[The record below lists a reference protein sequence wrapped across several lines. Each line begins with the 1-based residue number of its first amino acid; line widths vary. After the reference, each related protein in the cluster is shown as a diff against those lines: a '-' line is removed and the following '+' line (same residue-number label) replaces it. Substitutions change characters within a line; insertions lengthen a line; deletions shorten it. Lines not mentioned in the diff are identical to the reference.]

1 MNKPQTRKAGVIGW
15 PVAHSLS
22 PLIHGTWAAREGADI
37 SYERI
42 PVEPDYEAFAEKIEH
57 LRADGYRGVN
67 VTIPHKEHAL
77 KIADSASQTARAVN
91 AANMLTFSDDGSFA
105 DNSDVEGFAAALRAT
120 DPEAGKRATAL
131 VFGAGGA
138 AKGVLYAL
146 EERLGAERII
156 ISNRTRA
163 RGEALGAEVAD
174 WSARNKIA
182 AEADIIINT
191 TSLGMTG
198 NPPLDFD
205 CNGLKSGAIVFD
217 IVYSPLETPLLKAA
231 KASGLRTVDGLE
243 MLMRQAVPGY
253 CAWLGANAEIDADL
267 RSRLE
272 AALKGGAR

>member
-15 PVAHSLS
+15 PVGHSLS

-37 SYERI
+37 CYERI
-42 PVEPDYEAFAEKIEH
+42 PVEPDYAAFAEKIEQ
-57 LRADGYRGVN
+57 LRAAGYRGVN

-77 KIADSASQTARAVN
+77 KIADSASQTAQAVS
-91 AANMLTFSDDGSFA
+91 AANMLTFSDEGLFA
-105 DNSDVEGFAAALRAT
+105 DNSDVEGFAAALRART
-120 DPEAGKRATAL
+120 PEEGKRAMAL
-131 VFGAGGA
+131 VLGAGGG

-146 EERLGAERII
+146 EEKLGAERII

-163 RGEALGAEVAD
+163 RAEALGAEVAD
-174 WSARNKIA
+174 WSARTKIA
-182 AEADIIINT
+182 AEADIIVNT
-191 TSLGMTG
+191 TPLGMTG
-198 NPPLDFD
+198 NPQLDFD
-205 CNGLKSGAIVFD
+205 CNCLKPGAIVFD

-231 KASGLRTVDGLE
+231 KARGLRTVDGLE

-253 CAWLGANAEIDADL
+253 RAWLGAKAEIDADL